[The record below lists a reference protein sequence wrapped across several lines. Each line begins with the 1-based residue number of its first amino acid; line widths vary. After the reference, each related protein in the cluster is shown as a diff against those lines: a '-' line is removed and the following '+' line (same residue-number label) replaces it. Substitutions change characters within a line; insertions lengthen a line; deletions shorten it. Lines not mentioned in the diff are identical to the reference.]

1 MKTRHRRSVLTASL
15 VLLSLVP
22 LSLVLGVPGA
32 RASEDLPPAR
42 FADPAR
48 REKLARA
55 LPVIEAKVE
64 EAARELH
71 LPGAAYGVVI
81 DGELVLVKGVG
92 LRDVASKTPA
102 GPDTVFRI
110 ASMTKS
116 FTALAILKLRDEGKL
131 SLDDPAGRYIPE
143 LAAMPL
149 PTKDSGPI
157 TIRQLLSHTAGFPED
172 NPWGD
177 RQLDTSNA
185 ELAAWLRTGIPFS
198 TAPGTT
204 FEYSNYGFGLLGQIV
219 SRVSGMRYEDYISR
233 EILQPLGMTSTY
245 WDPQAVPRERLAT
258 GYKRDG
264 TTVEAQLADG
274 AFGSMGGLLTT
285 ARDLSRWVALM
296 LSAWPP
302 RDDPEQP
309 PALRRSLREMQQG
322 LGVPR
327 LFVDRAVPGAP
338 PVVRAVTYGFGL
350 GASQDCL
357 IRFEVNHGGGL
368 PGFGSDMR
376 WLPEYGVGFFALSN
390 TTYAPARRLTRD
402 IMTALTD
409 TGALEPRHPVPAPAL
424 VQAVAETARLLDAWD
439 DGRARALAA
448 ENLFL
453 DRSLEAR
460 RDEIAKLRE
469 GLGACRAGEIEAENA
484 LRGRFRM
491 TCDKGWLDVNLTL
504 APTQPPRVQMLNVT
518 SARPLSDDLRWAVD
532 SVLAAVN
539 RGSQGLRL
547 APSLNAMT
555 LGSILESMH
564 QRYGTCRAGEPVEGD
579 GSTRSFVKLDCDRGA
594 AEMLVRLEEGRLA
607 EVRFAPAAGTVCP
620 P

>member
-1 MKTRHRRSVLTASL
+1 MLTGSL
-15 VLLSLVP
+15 VLLSLM
-22 LSLVLGVPGA
+22 LGAAVA
-32 RASEDLPPAR
+32 RAAEDLPPAR

-55 LPVIEAKVE
+55 LPVIETKVE

-92 LRDVASKTPA
+92 LRDVAAKAPA
-102 GPDTVFRI
+102 DADTAFRI

-131 SLDDPAGRYIPE
+131 ALDDPVGRYIPE

-157 TIRQLLSHTAGFPED
+157 TIRQLLSHRAGFPED

-177 RQLDTSNA
+177 RQLDTSNE
-185 ELAAWLRTGIPFS
+185 ELAAWLRAGIPFS

-204 FEYSNYGFGLLGQIV
+204 FEYSNYGFALLGQVV

-245 WDPQAVPRERLAT
+245 WDPQAVPRDRLAT
-258 GYKRDG
+258 SYKRDG

-274 AFGSMGGLLTT
+274 TFGSMGGLLTT

-322 LGVPR
+322 LGVPT
-327 LFVDRAVPGAP
+327 LFVDRSVPGAP
-338 PVVRAVTYGFGL
+338 AVVRANSYGFGL
-350 GASQDCL
+350 ASTQDCL
-357 IRFEVNHGGGL
+357 VRFEVSHGGGL

-376 WLPEYGVGFFALSN
+376 WLPEYGIGVFALSN
-390 TTYAPARRLTRD
+390 MTYAPARRLTRE
-402 IMTALTD
+402 IMTALTE
-409 TGALEPRHPVPAPAL
+409 TGALEPRRPVPAPAL
-424 VQAVAETARLLDAWD
+424 VQAVAETARLVDAWD

-453 DRSLEAR
+453 DQSLEGR
-460 RDEIAKLRE
+460 RDEITKLRE

-491 TCDKGWLDVNLTL
+491 TCDKGSLDVHLTL
-504 APTQPPRVQMLNVT
+504 APTQPPRVQALDVT
-518 SARPLSDDLRWAVD
+518 GVRPLSDEMRAAVD
-532 SVLAAVN
+532 AVVTSIV

-547 APSLNAMT
+547 APSLSAGN
-555 LGSILESMH
+555 LGALLESVH

-579 GSTRSFVKLDCDRGA
+579 GTTRSFVKLDCDRGP
-594 AEMLVRLEEGRLA
+594 AEMLVRLEQGKLA
-607 EVRFAPAAGTVCP
+607 DVRFGPAAGTVCP